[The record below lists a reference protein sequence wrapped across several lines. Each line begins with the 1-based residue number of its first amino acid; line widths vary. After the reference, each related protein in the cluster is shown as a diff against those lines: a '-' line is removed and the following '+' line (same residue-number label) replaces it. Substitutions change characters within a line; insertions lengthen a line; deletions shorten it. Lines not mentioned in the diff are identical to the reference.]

1 MKKEKMIRFVLF
13 AVILINPAMLPAQMI
28 TEERAAEGFTGLKV
42 SSVFEVYVTQGE
54 TFSVMVEAPEEHMEH
69 IETIVENNMLSIDY
83 TQRRVRNLEDL
94 KVYVTAPE
102 FYYLQASGASSIQT
116 DDTLRNASLEL
127 RVTGASSIDVAV
139 DVEELTTK
147 VNGASRINLRGK
159 AAMHDLTV
167 SGVSRVNA
175 YDLTTHTSYV
185 KSSGTASA
193 RIRVTDTLSAEASG
207 TSKVTFR
214 GTPETTDY
222 QTSGTGSIRGVDID
236 RTDNNET
243 DDETTVIRI
252 GDKELVFDSM
262 AGRNLEIRDLEKSPA
277 TWRNNWSGFYLG
289 INGYMM
295 PDNSISLDE
304 EVDYMDLEYNR
315 SIQVD
320 LNIWE
325 QELVLARGNNG
336 LLGLVSG
343 IGFSWNNYRFSNN
356 IKLVHGEDELRH
368 YTDTIHELEKNKLT
382 VSHMNVP
389 LMLEFQ
395 HNPFGGSNF
404 HAAAGINAGLR
415 LRSHTKQ
422 VYQLEGERTKDKEY
436 RDFHLVPFRY
446 AAIARIGWGRIN
458 LFASYSLNSMFR
470 DDKGPELYPFNVGIR
485 IINF

>member
-13 AVILINPAMLPAQMI
+13 AVILLTPAVLAAQMA
-28 TEERAAEGFTGLKV
+28 TEERAAEGFTGIKT
-42 SSVFEVYVTQGE
+42 SSVFSVYVTLGE
-54 TFSVMVEAPEEHMEH
+54 PFSVVVEAPEEHMAH
-69 IETIVENNMLSIDY
+69 IETVVDDNLLSIDY
-83 TQRRVRNLEDL
+83 TKQRTRNLEDL
-94 KVYVTAPE
+94 SVYVTAPGLH
-102 FYYLQASGASSIQT
+102 FLQAGGASSIQT
-116 DDTLRNASLEL
+116 DDTLRSASLDL
-127 RVTGASSIDVAV
+127 RVSGASRINAAAEV
-139 DVEELTTK
+139 DELTTK
-147 VNGASRINLRGK
+147 VSGASRVNLRGE

-193 RIRVTDTLSAEASG
+193 RIRVTNTLSAEASG

-214 GTPETTDY
+214 GNPETTDY
-222 QTSGTGSIRGVDID
+222 QTSGTGSIRSVDID
-236 RTDNNET
+236 RTKNNEK
-243 DDETTVIRI
+243 DEETTVIRI
-252 GDKELVFDSM
+252 GDKEVVFDSM
-262 AGRNLEIRDLEKSPA
+262 DSRPLEIRDLKESPA
-277 TWRNNWSGFYLG
+277 IWLNNWSGFYLG

-356 IKLVHGEDELRH
+356 IRLIHGEDELRH
-368 YTDTIHELEKNKLT
+368 YTDTIHDLKKSKLT
-382 VSHMNVP
+382 VSHLNVP
-389 LMLEFQ
+389 VMLEFQ
-395 HNPFGGSNF
+395 HNASGSNNF

-422 VYQLEGERTKDKEY
+422 VFQFDGDRKKDKEY
-436 RDFHLVPFRY
+436 RDYHLVPFRY
-446 AAIARIGWGRIN
+446 AAIARIGWGNIN
-458 LFASYSLNSMFR
+458 LFATYALNSMFR
-470 DDKGPELYPFNVGIR
+470 DDRGPELYPFNVGIR